1 MCCVHAGTYTGAG
14 NNGLSFAAFSAPVTM
29 QSLAGELNTII
40 DLGGG
45 SRAFSFATEPA
56 GTTLSGLPACLYGVM
71 HAYCAHLRSVSN
83 SMPCLELLS

>member
-1 MCCVHAGTYTGAG
+1 MCGAYAGTYTGAG
-14 NNGLSFAAFSAPVTM
+14 NNGLSFAGFSALVTM

-56 GTTLSGLPACLYGVM
+56 GTTLSGMPACLFTLVM
-71 HAYCAHLRSVSN
+71 RAY
-83 SMPCLELLS
+83 